1 LTCHLQPFGFRYSKY
16 FLRDHY
22 PKISILLVERFATAA
37 YNFVVRSH
45 IQEVPEWICD
55 NSKICVFIAILAFTF
70 LCWAQQVPEQAHKPI
85 ALPGKPIAPDYS
97 KLSEHNIEWLKTQSA
112 QVQMEFLLRAAINHD
127 QGATGMIAK
136 LLEEWREK
144 LHCSQRCQDLET
156 TALYSNDL
164 RVRAAAIEINLV
176 VNNLAKTE
184 EAAKQLMETGK
195 QVESHRS
202 WDAWELGM
210 LANRGIDADEIHDLL
225 TGWAHDKNQ
234 QTRFWAVEGLAHIGT
249 DNTIKDFLDVLRND
263 PSMEV
268 RERAGCSLAKSGML
282 TREQRMLAVPGLLE
296 LTDDPSLNST
306 TRTWV
311 YQALREITNETL
323 PDDPA
328 TWRNWYSSK
337 GAEKAQEFKQAERW
351 AVLGNN

>member
-1 LTCHLQPFGFRYSKY
+1 MWP
-16 FLRDHY
+16 
-22 PKISILLVERFATAA
+22 AAA
-37 YNFVVRSH
+37 YTAPVQSQLREKSEIIGSVVKAGVIICALAFAFLCSG
-45 IQEVPEWICD
+45 QEVND
-55 NSKICVFIAILAFTF
+55 
-70 LCWAQQVPEQAHKPI
+70 QADKPI
-85 ALPGKPIAPDYS
+85 ALPGKPISPDYS

-112 QVQMEFLLRAAINHD
+112 QVQMEFLLGAAINHD
-127 QGATGMIAK
+127 QGATDMISK
-136 LLEEWREK
+136 LLQGWHGK
-144 LHCSQRCQDLET
+144 LHRSQRWQDLET

-184 EAAKQLMETGK
+184 ETAKQLMETGK
-195 QVESHRS
+195 QIESHRP

-210 LANRGIDADEIHDLL
+210 LASRGIDADEIHELL
-225 TGWAHDKNQ
+225 TQWAHDKNQ

-282 TREQRMLAVPGLLE
+282 AREQRMLAVPGLLE

-306 TRTWV
+306 TRIWV
-311 YQALREITNETL
+311 YQALREITNENL

-328 TWRNWYSSK
+328 IWRNWYGSK
-337 GAEKAQEFKQAERW
+337 GQERTREFKQGEPW
-351 AVLGNN
+351 AVLGNS